1 MPIPWSTTAI
11 SCADKRLCH
20 HSAMPP
26 IESEHEI
33 LSERILDVPRGRVFE
48 AFANPAVLA
57 RWWGPRGSVNVFHTF
72 ECTS

>member
-1 MPIPWSTTAI
+1 
-11 SCADKRLCH
+11 
-20 HSAMPP
+20 MPP